1 MYDELQLAY
10 IGLLDSRDLV
20 FMLLHELSCIVL
32 NDKGKPSLN
41 LQHLT
46 SSKTVGSIT
55 NLCGCNQFQAL
66 PLGTPFIQAIVLLKE
81 GIRNVPVLDRE
92 GKLSKIIRQ
101 IDVIAE
107 LKPSLSLF
115 SGSLRVQ
122 LAALNIGVKTIVSV
136 KEIDSLEVALNKLSE
151 HKLSDIPVVDEEGRL
166 KWLLTGNDIVK
177 IFQYTGNFYD
187 LSQQTLSTLK
197 IYDSLP
203 GFGSHAYVTCTI
215 QHTLSQ
221 LVEMIITSG
230 ASRAYI
236 LDDSGGPIGVISL
249 RDLIQEIMFSPEHS
263 VIHDNDQIIQK
274 VLSQPLHAFPHHTS
288 RQLIEV
294 FADSRLDNASE
305 ILYRN
310 YLSAMPVF
318 DIQEKRYIGWLDNR
332 DLCSFFSRVVQTS
345 NDFEGSLW
353 DLVKVEGSVTT
364 LVRDVVNHS
373 ETSHMVALTPQT
385 SLREVLNELSKG
397 IHRVVVVR
405 PNGKIL
411 RIVTQNDVTSVLVQ
425 NSHLFGVNMHQSVS
439 YLGLINKK
447 KKCV

>member
-1 MYDELQLAY
+1 M
-10 IGLLDSRDLV
+10 
-20 FMLLHELSCIVL
+20 
-32 NDKGKPSLN
+32 
-41 LQHLT
+41 
-46 SSKTVGSIT
+46 
-55 NLCGCNQFQAL
+55 
-66 PLGTPFIQAIVLLKE
+66 LKE

-221 LVEMIITSG
+221 VFFLFFPFFHIV
-230 ASRAYI
+230 
-236 LDDSGGPIGVISL
+236 
-249 RDLIQEIMFSPEHS
+249 
-263 VIHDNDQIIQK
+263 
-274 VLSQPLHAFPHHTS
+274 VLL
-288 RQLIEV
+288 
-294 FADSRLDNASE
+294 
-305 ILYRN
+305 
-310 YLSAMPVF
+310 
-318 DIQEKRYIGWLDNR
+318 KR
-332 DLCSFFSRVVQTS
+332 
-345 NDFEGSLW
+345 
-353 DLVKVEGSVTT
+353 K
-364 LVRDVVNHS
+364 
-373 ETSHMVALTPQT
+373 
-385 SLREVLNELSKG
+385 
-397 IHRVVVVR
+397 
-405 PNGKIL
+405 
-411 RIVTQNDVTSVLVQ
+411 
-425 NSHLFGVNMHQSVS
+425 
-439 YLGLINKK
+439 
-447 KKCV
+447 